1 MLIQHKEG
9 KSRGMFF
16 IEDEGEVIAEIVY
29 ANGGENTIIIEHTE
43 VDESLRG
50 QNIGYELVHRTV
62 EHARSKG
69 LKISPVC
76 PFAKAV
82 FDKKPDFGDVLA

>member
-9 KSRGMFF
+9 KNRGMFF
-16 IEDEGEVIAEIVY
+16 IEDDGEILAEIVY
-29 ANGGENTIIIEHTE
+29 ASGGDNTIIIEHTE
-43 VDESLRG
+43 VDDRLRG
-50 QNIGYELVHRTV
+50 QNIGFELVHKTV
-62 EHARSKG
+62 EHARMYG

-82 FDKKPDFGDVLA
+82 FDKRADFKDVLA